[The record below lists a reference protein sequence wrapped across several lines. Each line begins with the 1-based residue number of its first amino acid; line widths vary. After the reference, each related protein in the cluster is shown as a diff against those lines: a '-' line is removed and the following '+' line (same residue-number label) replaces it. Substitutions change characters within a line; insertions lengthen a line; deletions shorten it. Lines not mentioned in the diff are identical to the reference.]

1 MKYNL
6 NKTQIFYYKRAV
18 IGLRIYTPEQLY
30 MITSDKK
37 NRIKRVHKKAKSVI
51 QLLRYQRLVKK
62 SNSILTMYFNRGNVY
77 NELMQETITFTSPDL
92 DVTLNDIT
100 LDITKDDIIKYLLES
115 GVLGPNFLNLK

>member
-6 NKTQIFYYKRAV
+6 NKTQVFYYKRAI
-18 IGLRIYTPEQLY
+18 IGLRIYTPDQLY

-51 QLLRYQRLVKK
+51 QLLRYQHLVKK
-62 SNSILTMYFNRGNVY
+62 SNSILTMYFNQGNVY

>member
-18 IGLRIYTPEQLY
+18 IGLRIYTPDQLY

-51 QLLRYQRLVKK
+51 QLLRYQHLVKK
-62 SNSILTMYFNRGNVY
+62 SNSILTMYFNQGNVY

>member
-6 NKTQIFYYKRAV
+6 NKTQVFYYKRAI
-18 IGLRIYTPEQLY
+18 IGLRIYTPDQLY

-62 SNSILTMYFNRGNVY
+62 SNSILTMYFSQGNVY